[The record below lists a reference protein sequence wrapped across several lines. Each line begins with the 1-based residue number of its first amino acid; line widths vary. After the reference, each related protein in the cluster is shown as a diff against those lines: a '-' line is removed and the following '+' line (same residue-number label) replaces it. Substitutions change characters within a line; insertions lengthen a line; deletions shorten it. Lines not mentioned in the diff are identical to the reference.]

1 MQMAHRGVK
10 ALVTWQLF
18 TLNSILH
25 VICSRNALLMLVQVG
40 NSVEQDASRAG
51 NGFSASEK
59 IPRILWNPKAPYS
72 VHTNPPLDRLSY
84 ESVPRHSILLLQYL
98 FLRSNF
104 SHLRY
109 V

>member
-1 MQMAHRGVK
+1 M
-10 ALVTWQLF
+10 
-18 TLNSILH
+18 
-25 VICSRNALLMLVQVG
+25 
-40 NSVEQDASRAG
+40 EQDASQAG

-72 VHTNPPLDRLSY
+72 VHTNPPPDRLSY

-98 FLRSNF
+98 FLQSNF
-104 SHLRY
+104 GHLRY